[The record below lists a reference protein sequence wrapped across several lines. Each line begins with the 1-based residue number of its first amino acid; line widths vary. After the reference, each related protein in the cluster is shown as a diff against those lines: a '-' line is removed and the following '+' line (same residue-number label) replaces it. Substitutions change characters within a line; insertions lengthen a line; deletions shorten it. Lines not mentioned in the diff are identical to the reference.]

1 MEKLKEDKKKLEKA
15 DKESKKK
22 KSKAEAK
29 SLEKSPKNPAKASK
43 QEEKPSKS
51 AKPKEKEER
60 KQEKNQKA
68 GRETGQ
74 EVEQKASQGEN
85 LAPHSKT
92 AGIDST
98 PASSPSARAAKSSKG
113 GFKKSFEVFF
123 ITLLLLGITLWLGI
137 TFYRAYEPK
146 PQILQG
152 QMQAREYSVSSKLA
166 GRIQGVRVK
175 KGDFVKKGDLI
186 YQIHSPEVE
195 AKLTQAQAG
204 YEAAKALREEADKG
218 ARQEAIIS
226 AKDVWSSAKAMAD
239 LAQKTYERIEELY
252 KNGVVSLQRKDET
265 FAAYQSARYNE
276 NAAYQQYKI
285 ALEGLRDEAK
295 RAVSE
300 KENAARGQVNEVE
313 AYIKDINAYAPIT
326 GEVSNVL
333 LHDGELSPSGFP
345 VVLLVDL
352 QDAWLKLSVSEQY
365 LSRFQKDAVFEG
377 YIPALKLSVKFKVEY
392 VAVMG
397 DFATWRA
404 SASSRGYDMKS
415 YEIEARPLSPIEGF
429 RVGMSV
435 LVKVP

>member
-1 MEKLKEDKKKLEKA
+1 MMEETKPKQDKKKKNKA
-15 DKESKKK
+15 DKIESKKK
-22 KSKAEAK
+22 KFKTGEK
-29 SLEKSPKNPAKASK
+29 SLEKSHKAPKNTTKTSK
-43 QEEKPSKS
+43 QEKKQGKKQEENQVLDSKS
-51 AKPKEKEER
+51 A
-60 KQEKNQKA
+60 
-68 GRETGQ
+68 
-74 EVEQKASQGEN
+74 S
-85 LAPHSKT
+85 
-92 AGIDST
+92 IDSVV
-98 PASSPSARAAKSSKG
+98 SAKSSQPAKPMQTMQDAACPKPQKSRV
-113 GFKKSFEVFF
+113 KKSFEVFF
-123 ITLLLLGITLWLGI
+123 IVLLLLGIALWLGV

-152 QMQAREYSVSSKLA
+152 QMQAREYSVSSRLA
-166 GRIQGVRVK
+166 GRIQGMRVK
-175 KGDFVKKGDLI
+175 KGDFVRKGDLI

-204 YEAAKALREEADKG
+204 YEAARALREEADKG
-218 ARQEAIIS
+218 SRKEAIIS

-252 KNGVVSLQRKDET
+252 KNGVVSLQRKDEA

-295 RAVSE
+295 RAASE
-300 KENAARGQVNEVE
+300 KENAAKGQVNEVE

-352 QDAWLKLSVSEQY
+352 EDAWLKLSVSEQY
-365 LSRFQKDAVFEG
+365 LSRFQKGTVFEG
-377 YIPALKLSVKFKVEY
+377 YIPALKQSVKFKVEY

-397 DFATWRA
+397 DFATWKA
-404 SASSRGYDMKS
+404 STSARGYDMKS
-415 YEIEARPLSPIEGF
+415 YEIEARPLSPIKGF

-435 LVKVP
+435 LVKVD

>member
-29 SLEKSPKNPAKASK
+29 SLEKSTKNPAKASK
-43 QEEKPSKS
+43 KEEKQGKN
-51 AKPKEKEER
+51 AKPKENQER

-74 EVEQKASQGEN
+74 QAGQEARENEN
-85 LAPHSKT
+85 LAPSSKT

-98 PASSPSARAAKSSKG
+98 PATRAAKSQKG
-113 GFKKSFEVFF
+113 GFKKSFEIFF

-377 YIPALKLSVKFKVEY
+377 YIPALKLSVRFKVEY

>member
-29 SLEKSPKNPAKASK
+29 SLEKSPKNPTKASK
-43 QEEKPSKS
+43 QEEKQGKN

-68 GRETGQ
+68 GQ
-74 EVEQKASQGEN
+74 EATQKASQGEN

-98 PASSPSARAAKSSKG
+98 PASPSNRATKSQKG

-175 KGDFVKKGDLI
+175 KGDWVKKGDLI
-186 YQIHSPEVE
+186 YQVHSPEVE

-377 YIPALKLSVKFKVEY
+377 YIPALKQSVRFRVEY

>member
-22 KSKAEAK
+22 KSKAGAK
-29 SLEKSPKNPAKASK
+29 SLEKSPKNPTKASK
-43 QEEKPSKS
+43 QEEKQGKN

-68 GRETGQ
+68 GQ
-74 EVEQKASQGEN
+74 EATQKASQAEN

-98 PASSPSARAAKSSKG
+98 PASRARATKSQKG

-175 KGDFVKKGDLI
+175 KGDWVKKGDLI
-186 YQIHSPEVE
+186 YQVHSPEVE

>member
-29 SLEKSPKNPAKASK
+29 SLEKSTKNPAKASK
-43 QEEKPSKS
+43 QEKKQGKN
-51 AKPKEKEER
+51 AKPKENQER

-74 EVEQKASQGEN
+74 EATQEARENEN

-98 PASSPSARAAKSSKG
+98 PASRARATKSQKG

-377 YIPALKLSVKFKVEY
+377 YIPALKLSVRFKVEY

>member
-43 QEEKPSKS
+43 KEEKQGKKQKGKSK
-51 AKPKEKEER
+51 ENQDR
-60 KQEKNQKA
+60 KLEV
-68 GRETGQ
+68 GQ
-74 EVEQKASQGEN
+74 EATQKASQGEN

-98 PASSPSARAAKSSKG
+98 PASRARATKSQKG

-175 KGDFVKKGDLI
+175 KGDWVKKGDLI
-186 YQIHSPEVE
+186 YQVHSPEVE

>member
-22 KSKAEAK
+22 KSKAGAK
-29 SLEKSPKNPAKASK
+29 SLEKSPKNPDKASK
-43 QEEKPSKS
+43 QEEKQGKNAKS
-51 AKPKEKEER
+51 KEKEER

-68 GRETGQ
+68 GQ
-74 EVEQKASQGEN
+74 EATQKASQGEN

-98 PASSPSARAAKSSKG
+98 PATRARATKG
-113 GFKKSFEVFF
+113 KKGVFKKSFEVFF

-186 YQIHSPEVE
+186 YQVHSPEVE

>member
-15 DKESKKK
+15 DKEFKKK

-29 SLEKSPKNPAKASK
+29 SLEKSLKNPAKSSK
-43 QEEKPSKS
+43 QEKKQGKN

-74 EVEQKASQGEN
+74 GAGQEAGENEN
-85 LAPHSKT
+85 LAPRSKT
-92 AGIDST
+92 AGIDSA
-98 PASSPSARAAKSSKG
+98 PATRARATKGKKG

-186 YQIHSPEVE
+186 YQVHSPEVE

-377 YIPALKLSVKFKVEY
+377 YIPALKLSVRFKVEY

-415 YEIEARPLSPIEGF
+415 YEIEARPISPIEGF

>member
-22 KSKAEAK
+22 KSKAGEK
-29 SLEKSPKNPAKASK
+29 SLEKSTKNPAKASK
-43 QEEKPSKS
+43 KEEKQGKN
-51 AKPKEKEER
+51 AKPKENQER
-60 KQEKNQKA
+60 KQEKNKKA

-74 EVEQKASQGEN
+74 EAGQEARENEN
-85 LAPHSKT
+85 LAPSSKT

-98 PASSPSARAAKSSKG
+98 PATRARATKSQKG

-186 YQIHSPEVE
+186 YQVHSPEVE

-377 YIPALKLSVKFKVEY
+377 YIPALKQSVRFKVEY

>member
-43 QEEKPSKS
+43 QEEKQGKNAKS
-51 AKPKEKEER
+51 KEKEER

-68 GRETGQ
+68 GQ
-74 EVEQKASQGEN
+74 EATQKASQGEN

-98 PASSPSARAAKSSKG
+98 PASRARATKSQKG

-175 KGDFVKKGDLI
+175 KGDWVKKGDLI
-186 YQIHSPEVE
+186 YQVHSPEVE

>member
-22 KSKAEAK
+22 KSKAGAK

-43 QEEKPSKS
+43 KEEKQGKNAKS
-51 AKPKEKEER
+51 KEKEER

-68 GRETGQ
+68 GQ
-74 EVEQKASQGEN
+74 EATQKASQGEN

-92 AGIDST
+92 AGIDSA
-98 PASSPSARAAKSSKG
+98 PASRARATKSQKG

-186 YQIHSPEVE
+186 YQVHSPEVE

>member
-22 KSKAEAK
+22 KSKAGEK

-43 QEEKPSKS
+43 KEEKQGKN
-51 AKPKEKEER
+51 AKPKEKQER
-60 KQEKNQKA
+60 KQKKNQKA

-74 EVEQKASQGEN
+74 KASQGEN
-85 LAPHSKT
+85 LAPRSKT
-92 AGIDST
+92 ASIDST
-98 PASSPSARAAKSSKG
+98 PATRARATKGKKG

-186 YQIHSPEVE
+186 YQVHSPEVE

-377 YIPALKLSVKFKVEY
+377 YIPALKQSVKFKVEY